1 MEPPS
6 NLHTAWARLVVHA
19 LAASGVR
26 DVVISPGSRSTPL
39 ALAAIESPSLRCH
52 VHVDER
58 VGGFF
63 ALGQARTTGRPSVLL
78 CTSGTAGAHWYPALI
93 EASQSHL
100 PMVLLTADRPW
111 EAYDCAAPQTVDQVG
126 LYGRYVRHEAELGLP
141 DPTPYALRA
150 AQRVA
155 AQSVHRALWPLPG
168 PVHINARFR
177 KPLEPVATT
186 AREPWSDTVDALVT
200 KGPTRA
206 PVPTVTPS
214 PDAIERL
221 ADACRRHAR
230 AWIVCGPAPF
240 TADPTTYALA
250 LDRFA
255 ARTGFPV
262 LAESTSLAR
271 FAPHTGARVTRFAS
285 FDVALRSPA
294 FRERHRPD
302 VIFEL
307 GLPPT
312 SGAYGSFLEAHPDL
326 ARHVVAPH
334 GWPDPHGSALSVTT
348 GDLTDVLDALTAR
361 LDAHAV
367 SDETR
372 AWARDHA
379 HIESVAWEIVAR
391 ETGASSSLTEGV
403 IPARLVASLPERSTL
418 VVGNSMPVR
427 DIDLFCPP
435 SARPLRVMHQRGAS
449 GIDGLVSGAAGAR
462 SVTPP
467 DLPVAVYLG
476 DISLVHD
483 LGGLNAARHARGPL
497 VIVAVQNDGGRIFDQ
512 LPLAKRVD
520 PGGVRPEHFRAL
532 FTTPQSLS
540 FEGAA
545 RTFGLE
551 YRRVE
556 TPSAYEEALARA
568 LASPS
573 ATLIEAV
580 VDPVDATARRARI
593 YAEVARAIESSS

>member
-1 MEPPS
+1 MEPLS

-63 ALGQARTTGRPSVLL
+63 ALGQARSTGRPSVLL

-100 PMVLLTADRPW
+100 PMVLVTADRPW

-155 AQSVHRALWPLPG
+155 AQSVHRSLWPLPG

-177 KPLEPVATT
+177 KPLEPVAVTT
-186 AREPWSDTVDALVT
+186 REPWSDTLDALLA

-206 PVPTVTPS
+206 HTPKVTPS
-214 PDAIERL
+214 PDAIEQL
-221 ADACRRHAR
+221 ADACRRAAR

-240 TADPTTYALA
+240 TADLAAYARA
-250 LDRFA
+250 LGRLA
-255 ARTGFPV
+255 ARTGFPL

-271 FAPHTGARVTRFAS
+271 FAPHTDPRVTGFAS
-285 FDVALRSPA
+285 FDAALRAPA
-294 FRERHRPD
+294 FRQRHRPD
-302 VIFEL
+302 TIFEF

-326 ARHVVAPH
+326 ARHVVAPY
-334 GWPDPHGSALSVTT
+334 GWPDPHGSALNVTT
-348 GDLTDVLDALTAR
+348 GDLSDALDALTAR
-361 LDAHAV
+361 LDTHTV

-379 HIESVAWEIVAR
+379 RIESLAWEIIAR
-391 ETGASSSLTEGV
+391 ETAGASLTEGV
-403 IPARLVASLPERSTL
+403 IPARLVAALPEGSTL
-418 VVGNSMPVR
+418 LVGNSMPVR
-427 DIDLFCPP
+427 DLDLFCPP
-435 SARPLRVMHQRGAS
+435 SARALRVVHQRGAS

-462 SVTPP
+462 SVTPG

-476 DISLVHD
+476 DIALVHD
-483 LGGLNAARHARGPL
+483 LGGLNAARHARAPL

-512 LPLAKRVD
+512 LPLARRVD
-520 PGGVRPEHFRAL
+520 PGGVRPEDFRAL
-532 FTTPQSLS
+532 FTTPQSLT

-551 YRRVE
+551 YQRVE
-556 TPSAYEEALARA
+556 SPAAYEGALSRA
-568 LASPS
+568 LSSQA

-580 VDPVDATARRARI
+580 VDPGDATARRARI
-593 YAEVARAIESSS
+593 YAEVARAIEAPP

>member
-39 ALAAIESPSLRCH
+39 ALAAIESPLLSCH

-58 VGGFF
+58 VGAFF
-63 ALGQARTTGRPSVLL
+63 ALGQARATGRPSVLL

-100 PMVLLTADRPW
+100 PMVLVTADRPW

-126 LYGRYVRHEAELGLP
+126 LFGRYVRHEAELGLP

-155 AQSVHRALWPLPG
+155 AQSVHRSLWPLPG

-177 KPLEPVATT
+177 KPLEPVSVST
-186 AREPWSDTVDALVT
+186 REPWSDTVDALLA

-206 PVPTVTPS
+206 HPPAVAPS
-214 PDAIERL
+214 PDAIEQL
-221 ADACRRHAR
+221 ADACRRSAR

-240 TADPTTYALA
+240 TSDRAAFTRA

-271 FAPHTGARVTRFAS
+271 FAPHTDARVTRFTS
-285 FDVALRSPA
+285 FDVALRAPA
-294 FRERHRPD
+294 FRKRHRPD
-302 VIFEL
+302 VIFEF

-326 ARHVVAPH
+326 ARHVVAPY

-348 GDLTDVLDALTAR
+348 GNLTDVLSALTDR
-361 LDAHAV
+361 LDAHTI
-367 SDETR
+367 SDETL

-379 HIESVAWEIVAR
+379 RVESLAWEITTR
-391 ETGASSSLTEGV
+391 ETGTSSLTEGV
-403 IPARLVASLPERSTL
+403 IPARLVASLPEGSTL

-435 SARPLRVMHQRGAS
+435 SARALRVMHQRGAS

-467 DLPVAVYLG
+467 DLPVAVYVG

-532 FTTPQSLS
+532 FTTPQSLT

-556 TPSAYEEALARA
+556 TTNAYEEALAHA
-568 LASPS
+568 LSS
-573 ATLIEAV
+573 HTATLIEAV
-580 VDPVDATARRARI
+580 VDPTDATARRARI
-593 YAEVARAIESSS
+593 YAEVARAIESSP